1 MNDAAA
7 SQDASPKQE
16 RILFVTGRLA
26 EPAVQRVV
34 GELSE
39 QLDFQYEISVLG
51 VTVAALMH
59 SGLVKRK
66 LKIDSQFDRVIVPG
80 WCNGELEELTQ
91 HFGVPFER
99 GPKDIFKLP
108 EVMGAKP
115 AKDVDLSKYDIEML
129 AEINHAPALPDEEI
143 LKIANRY
150 RDNGANLIDL
160 GCIPGNSWNRVG
172 EVVKILIDNGHR
184 ISVDSFDRKEVE
196 QAVEAG
202 AELVLSCNG
211 SNVEWAKDLPVEFVV
226 IPDTPDDLDS
236 LDKTIQILENN
247 KTNYRIDPILEPI
260 GFGFAASLLRYFE
273 TRKKYP
279 DAAMM
284 MGIGNLTELVEVDS
298 AGVNMILA
306 GICQEL
312 SIFSVLTTE
321 VIHWGQTAVKE
332 FDLAR
337 KMAHYSVSEKTLPKH
352 INAGLVTLRDGKPD
366 VLGPKML
373 SHLATQLKDANF
385 RIFAESGTLHI
396 LNCEGHWT
404 GTDPYEIF
412 DRVIEE
418 TKKEI
423 SPQHAFYLGSE
434 LTKARTALT
443 LGKRYTQD
451 HSLQWGFL
459 TVEEVSAL
467 ERRHAEAIESKKNKN

>member
-1 MNDAAA
+1 MNDAPQSQEA
-7 SQDASPKQE
+7 SKQE

-34 GELSE
+34 EDMSQ

-59 SGLVKRK
+59 SGLVKRR
-66 LKIDSQFDRVIVPG
+66 LKIDSQFDRVILPG
-80 WCNGELEELTQ
+80 WCNGDLQELSN
-91 HFGVPFER
+91 HFGIPFER

-115 AKDVDLSKYDIEML
+115 KTKVDLSKYDIEIL
-129 AEINHAPALPDEEI
+129 AEINHAPSLSDKEI
-143 LKIANRY
+143 LEISNRF

-160 GCIPGNSWNRVG
+160 GCIPGHTWNRIG
-172 EVVKILIDNGHR
+172 DVVKLLKENGHR
-184 ISVDSFDRKEVE
+184 ISVDSFDRTEVE
-196 QAVEAG
+196 AAVQAG

-211 SNVEWAKDLPVEFVV
+211 SNVGWAKDLPVEFVV
-226 IPDTPDDLDS
+226 IPDTPDNLNS
-236 LDKTIQILENN
+236 LDETIQALEAANA
-247 KTNYRIDPILEPI
+247 KYRIDPILEPI

-273 TRKKYP
+273 TRSKYP
-279 DAAMM
+279 NAAMM

-298 AGVNMILA
+298 SGVNMLLA

-312 SIFSVLTTE
+312 KIFSVLTTE

-337 KMAHYSVSEKTLPKH
+337 RMVRYSINEKALPKH
-352 INAGLVTLRDGKPD
+352 IDSGLVTLRDGKPEY
-366 VLGPKML
+366 LGTEML
-373 SHLATQLKDANF
+373 SHLASEIKDRNF
-385 RIFAESGTLHI
+385 RIYVESDTIHI
-396 LNCEGHWT
+396 LNSEGHWF
-404 GTDPYEIF
+404 GSDPYEIF
-412 DRVIEE
+412 DRLIEE
-418 TKKEI
+418 TKTEMT
-423 SPQHAFYLGSE
+423 PQHAFYLGSE
-434 LTKARTALT
+434 LSKARTALT

-451 HSLQWGFL
+451 HTLQWGFL

-467 ERRHAEAIESKKNKN
+467 ERRHAEAIENNENND